1 MPSKGSGVE
10 IHSLPSSPKRLR
22 TLTKLPQGHDRLQ
35 TAGGAGQ
42 HLAQATNGHFWPEP
56 VLKGGRKF
64 KVLRAP
70 LVLQQAK
77 IRTLAVTRNLD
88 WAAAQYGETI
98 DNVDARTMARGHLLL
113 EEALLTLDGILTRIC
128 GGGMR
133 ITLVLP

>member
-1 MPSKGSGVE
+1 MPSLGSA
-10 IHSLPSSPKRLR
+10 P
-22 TLTKLPQGHDRLQ
+22 D
-35 TAGGAGQ
+35 GAGPPGPPLRACAPQPTLIATVPSQ

-64 KVLRAP
+64 KVLRAS

-88 WAAAQYGETI
+88 WAADQYGEAI

-113 EEALLTLDGILTRIC
+113 EEVLLTLDRILTRIC

>member
-1 MPSKGSGVE
+1 M
-10 IHSLPSSPKRLR
+10 
-22 TLTKLPQGHDRLQ
+22 
-35 TAGGAGQ
+35 
-42 HLAQATNGHFWPEP
+42 
-56 VLKGGRKF
+56 LKGGRKF
-64 KVLRAP
+64 KVLRAS

-88 WAAAQYGETI
+88 WAADQYGEAI

-113 EEALLTLDGILTRIC
+113 EEVLLTLDRILTRIC